1 MFLSPKFYIEQF
13 QHTKQLVG
21 DQILKD
27 QPELKACANN
37 YIEAQTKFA
46 EMMVD
51 NTIATYKYFW
61 DQTAAMAKATK
72 VSKTK

>member
-27 QPELKACANN
+27 QPELRECADK
-37 YIEAQTKFA
+37 YIEAQTQFA
-46 EMMVD
+46 EMLVD
-51 NTIATYKYFW
+51 NTIAMYKYFW
-61 DQTAAMAKATK
+61 DQSTAVAKSMKPIKAK
-72 VSKTK
+72 

>member
-27 QPELKACANN
+27 QPELKECANN
-37 YIEAQTKFA
+37 YIEAQTRFA
-46 EMMVD
+46 EMLVD

-61 DQTAAMAKATK
+61 DQTAAMAKVAK
-72 VSKTK
+72 VSKAK